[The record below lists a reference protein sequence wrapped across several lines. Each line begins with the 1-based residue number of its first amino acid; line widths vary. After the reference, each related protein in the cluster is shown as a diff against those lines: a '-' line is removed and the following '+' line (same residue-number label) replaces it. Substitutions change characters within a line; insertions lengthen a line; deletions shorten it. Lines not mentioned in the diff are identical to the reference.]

1 MNRWRWAFS
10 GALVIVL
17 AAVGGVALASIPDAN
32 GVIHACRKNSTG
44 EIRVID
50 SATQTCPSG
59 TVPLN
64 WSQTGPQGPAGA
76 TGPASVNGYEIIR
89 YSETVHGTGRFGAAV
104 ACPTGKVATGWDA
117 WATDAN
123 GGGTGNVALGILSQ
137 NGDATQGT
145 ANQVNFSIDA
155 DFTQPVNGP
164 GAIHASVVCI
174 KAA

>member
-1 MNRWRWAFS
+1 MNRWWVVS
-10 GALVIVL
+10 GVVVVVL
-17 AAVGGVALASIPDAN
+17 AAIGGVALASIPGAS

-64 WSQTGPQGPAGA
+64 WSQTGPQGAAGA
-76 TGPASVNGYEIIR
+76 KGQAGVSGYVVVR
-89 YSETVHGTGRFGAAV
+89 YSEAVQGTDRFGAAV

-123 GGGTGNVALGILSQ
+123 GRATGNVALGILSQ
-137 NGDATQGT
+137 NGDAMQAT

-164 GAIHASVVCI
+164 GAIHASIVCI
-174 KAA
+174 NAT

>member
-10 GALVIVL
+10 SAVVVVL
-17 AAVGGVALASIPDAN
+17 AAIGSVTLASVPDAN
-32 GVIHACRKNSTG
+32 GVG
-44 EIRVID
+44 PPE
-50 SATQTCPSG
+50 SAGSIGPPSF
-59 TVPLN
+59 
-64 WSQTGPQGPAGA
+64 S
-76 TGPASVNGYEIIR
+76 GYMIVR
-89 YSETVHGTGRFGAAV
+89 YSETVQGAGRFGAAV
-104 ACPTGKVATGWDA
+104 ACPTGKVAIGWDA
-117 WATDAN
+117 WAVNAN

-137 NGDATQGT
+137 NGDATQAT